1 MKHTYN
7 CPNCG
12 APIEAEKCPYCGT
25 VLLDFAAIQIGA
37 PTYAKFKL
45 GDTYITARL
54 LVKEFD
60 ITDRPTYTE
69 WTSTANGVELVM
81 GQVLTGHDVEIAL
94 TAQAV
99 MFPDDESLITV
110 IKEATP

>member
-12 APIEAEKCPYCGT
+12 AAIVAEKCPYCGT
-25 VLLDFAAIQIGA
+25 VLLDFAAMQIGA

-45 GDTYITARL
+45 GDTYIIARL
-54 LVKEFD
+54 LIKEFD
-60 ITDRPTYTE
+60 ITDRPTYAE

-81 GQVLTGHDVEIAL
+81 GRVLTGHDVEIAL

-99 MFPDDESLITV
+99 MLPYDESLIEV